1 MATLHPTRRI
11 QALLPLYV
19 QRFSCVGPE
28 CVDSCCAGWTVT
40 IDKKTF
46 NAYRKTSNPAL
57 ADRLETHLKRVRSQA
72 SDGNYAHMELV
83 PSTGECPMVEDKLCS
98 VQKELGE
105 DKLSNTCFT
114 YPRANH
120 EAGGVYHQS
129 LTLSCPEAAR
139 LALLAD
145 DAFDFVEHD
154 IHVRPDTLQHLT
166 SQAGLSLAQ
175 MNEVRFFCI
184 QIVKIEGLQVWQ
196 KLAIVGLLCESLADA
211 LKNGTSRRVSDILR
225 DTQELITSG
234 QTAAMFDSMQPQYGI
249 QAVTFTL
256 LWQAKSQYIR
266 PQHRAVY
273 KAMAEGLGADES
285 GRVSE
290 EQLVARYAQGVARL
304 SLALQGAP
312 ALLENYVLNEMLRES
327 FPFGRGGGNPLEQY
341 LRLVTR
347 FGLVRFMLAVQCS
360 EDRPLPTPEWLAHT
374 VQVFA
379 RRFQHDKAFATQVDN
394 SFKNSGWDQL
404 DKVLR
409 FLKA

>member
-11 QALLPLYV
+11 QALLPLYA
-19 QRFSCVGPE
+19 QRFSCIGPE
-28 CVDSCCAGWTVT
+28 CEDSCCAGWTVT

-46 NAYRKTSNPAL
+46 NAYRKTTHPVL
-57 ADRLETHLKRVRSQA
+57 ADRLETHVKRVRSQA
-72 SDGNYAHMELV
+72 SDSNYAQMELV
-83 PSTGECPMVEDKLCS
+83 PTTGECPMIEDKLCA

-120 EAGGVYHQS
+120 EAGGVYQQA

-145 DAFDFVEHD
+145 DAFDFSEHA
-154 IHVRPDTLQHLT
+154 INVRADVLQHLKPQ
-166 SQAGLSLAQ
+166 SGLSLAQ
-175 MNEVRFFCI
+175 MNEVRFFCM
-184 QIVKIEGLQVWQ
+184 QAVKLDGLQLWQ
-196 KLAIVGLLCESLADA
+196 KLAIVGLLCESLSEA
-211 LKNGTSRRVSDILR
+211 LKNGTQRRLPEILQN
-225 DTQELITSG
+225 TQDLLGSP
-234 QTAAMFDSMQPQYGI
+234 QTAAMFDGMQAHYGI

-256 LWQAKSQYIR
+256 LWQAKNQFIR
-266 PQHRAVY
+266 PQHRPVY
-273 KAMAEGLGADES
+273 EAMAEGLGADES

-290 EQLVARYAQGVARL
+290 EQLVARYTQGVARL
-304 SLALQGAP
+304 PQALQAAP
-312 ALLENYVLNEMLRES
+312 VLMENYVLNEMLREC
-327 FPFGRGGGNPLEQY
+327 FPFGPGGGNPMEQF

-360 EDRPLPTPEWLAHT
+360 ADRALPSPQMMAST

-379 RRFQHDKAFATQVDN
+379 RRFQHDKAFATQVDS

-404 DKVLR
+404 DKVFR